1 MIFFCFFFFKQKTAY
16 EMRISDGSSDV
27 CASYLKTI
35 VQGGVRGRVSIDPTP
50 QGLSCPGK
58 AICGPMT
65 RSGLRTGGQN
75 RRIDQA
81 GRYGLVAG
89 FLVLGTLG
97 VPGGCIG
104 EAGAYVRHQIAQGAE
119 AGKDALDVGLAVGR
133 SEERRVGEEGVRTG
147 RHRWSP

>member
-1 MIFFCFFFFKQKTAY
+1 MIISAELLTQPLFLIFFFKQKTAN
-16 EMRISDGSSDV
+16 ELRISDWSSDV
-27 CASYLKTI
+27 CSSDL
-35 VQGGVRGRVSIDPTP
+35 QGGVRGRVSIDPTP

-104 EAGAYVRHQIAQGAE
+104 EAGAYVRHQIAQGATT
-119 AGKDALDVGLAVGR
+119 GKRAREWCNGG
-133 SEERRVGEEGVRTG
+133 GEKGGGPGGGGGT
-147 RHRWSP
+147 